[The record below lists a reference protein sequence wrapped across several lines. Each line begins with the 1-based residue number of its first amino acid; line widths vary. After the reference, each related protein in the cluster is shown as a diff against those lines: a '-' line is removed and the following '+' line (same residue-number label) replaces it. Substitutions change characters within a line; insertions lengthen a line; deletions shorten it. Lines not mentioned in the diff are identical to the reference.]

1 MLEKVEPCDRVVQGS
16 GFVLVFYGLCQSSSS
31 SSSTATAADAV
42 VTVMATEI
50 TATMIQRRMIS
61 ANMMSPVESIGYSL
75 LFLLVLGVG
84 VW

>member
-50 TATMIQRRMIS
+50 TAK
-61 ANMMSPVESIGYSL
+61 IGRASCRER
-75 LFLLVLGVG
+75 VCV
-84 VW
+84 VV